1 MNNLFRR
8 IVRFTAA
15 GFAVAAL
22 LMGTAPSRAQDADT
36 SVAPAPA
43 IPGSPRAKPEMTVDA
58 LSVVRV
64 RAQASANARSG
75 RMRRTKKTL
84 AGDTEA
90 CRRPRYSG

>member
-64 RAQASANARSG
+64 RA
-75 RMRRTKKTL
+75 
-84 AGDTEA
+84 
-90 CRRPRYSG
+90 